1 MNRLGQT
8 LLNGLLNMTIRHLH
22 LAVTCCFAS
31 LLWVTAHGQ
40 NTFSGS
46 KSLED
51 IASDPQNPKPNV
63 LMIVIDDLND
73 QHQTNYR
80 LSDYRMNRQLP
91 IPLKSVLRTR
101 YRKRALEQSHII
113 EIIDKKTQRIP
124 VISGALLL
132 LLGAI
137 LLL

>member
-73 QHQTNYR
+73 WVSIVRGRRPR
-80 LSDYRMNRQLP
+80 LQEQNHVQGLFKLEAGRGEAGFDIVLVMP
-91 IPLKSVLRTR
+91 IPDPIAQKFHRTPVLT
-101 YRKRALEQSHII
+101 
-113 EIIDKKTQRIP
+113 
-124 VISGALLL
+124 
-132 LLGAI
+132 
-137 LLL
+137 